1 MHFMQQKLGAGAFFL
16 VSYLHE
22 LCFCFFLSEGFKCVA
37 DFFWCVFWSL
47 PWSPSPCFFPL
58 VCFTKDCE
66 CCADAFLGELYH
78 SGTGTLRS
86 NVIPDMRGINCK
98 RCEITYPGAQVI
110 PAFFQV
116 LTEIHRFLYR

>member
-1 MHFMQQKLGAGAFFL
+1 MSFGVYLGA
-16 VSYLHE
+16 
-22 LCFCFFLSEGFKCVA
+22 
-37 DFFWCVFWSL
+37 
-47 PWSPSPCFFPL
+47 PPCFFPL

-78 SGTGTLRS
+78 PGTGTLRSNGRSSRSTEVSTDGCSGSSDCDS

-110 PAFFQV
+110 PC
-116 LTEIHRFLYR
+116 FLPSLDRNT